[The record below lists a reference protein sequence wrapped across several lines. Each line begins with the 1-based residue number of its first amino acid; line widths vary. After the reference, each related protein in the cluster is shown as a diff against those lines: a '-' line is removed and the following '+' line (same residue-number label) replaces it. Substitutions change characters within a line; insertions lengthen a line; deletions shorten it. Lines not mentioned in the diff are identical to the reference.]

1 MMNKNCFIVLASAVI
16 VGGMIISTVPVSA
29 DESVK
34 ELKAQMEALQKR
46 VEELESSR
54 SAEQTR
60 PQPRTNQYDAD
71 RWDPMAEMDRIQQ
84 QMNRIFQQTFSN
96 TGFTGRSG
104 VLNSSM
110 FYDDDFD
117 IKDNQDHYLISLDMQ
132 GFEKDKVDI
141 QIDQHAVTISG
152 QQSSQSKEEGQKG
165 FYSSHRYGSFLR
177 TLPLPADA
185 DTQKVQTKKEGGKL
199 IITIPKKT

>member
-1 MMNKNCFIVLASAVI
+1 MNKNSFIMLASAVI
-16 VGGMIISTVPVSA
+16 VGGMMISAVPVSA

-54 SAEQTR
+54 VAEQNR
-60 PQPRTNQYDAD
+60 PQPQTFQYSAD

-117 IKDNQDHYLISLDMQ
+117 IKDNQDHYLISVDMQ

-152 QQSSQSKEEGQKG
+152 QQSSQSKEEGQNG